1 MKVLEVVHFFLP
13 KHSAGVEVY
22 TDSVARA
29 LRERGHDVHL
39 FFSEKILSRPNYSV
53 HTRDHHGLTSHV
65 LVNNLLYEGF
75 EETFV
80 NRDVER
86 AFGEV
91 LDEVRPDVIHVE
103 HLMLLSM
110 RLPEIAAKRGI
121 PTVMS
126 LHDFWLACARFGQL
140 LEHGEEICEGPEPS
154 RCASC
159 ITDFK
164 YSQTPLEKRMISAI
178 RWTKE
183 TAGFDLAPVVDAWRG
198 SRLAGAGRLLKRKSD
213 SGLHMKPAPPPTL
226 EDGFRA
232 RLDELV
238 RLGRHVARFLPPSRT
253 VRDRMIRYGLPED
266 RVSLLPVGI
275 EPLTSRPRPPLEGRD
290 PVFGFV
296 GTIAPHKGTHVA
308 IEAMKHLKGR
318 GELLIFG
325 RTDYYPRY
333 AASLRAQAKG
343 LPVRF
348 HGQVAHDQLSSV
360 FDAFDVLVMPSVWFE
375 NFPMVIQE
383 ARSARRPV
391 VVSDLG
397 GMAELV
403 DDGVDGMVFT
413 PGDDEDLA
421 RKLALLIHEPARI
434 PEMAAR
440 AENPITFSEH
450 VDRLEA
456 TLSEAA
462 DASGAADGPSR

>member
-29 LRERGHDVHL
+29 LAARGHDVRL

-53 HTRDHHGLTSHV
+53 FERDHEGLTSHV

-80 NRDVER
+80 NAEVER

-91 LDEVRPDVIHVE
+91 LDEWRPDVVHVQ

-110 RLPEIAAKRGI
+110 RLPEIAAARGI

-140 LEHGEEICEGPEPS
+140 LEHGEKICDGPEPA
-154 RCASC
+154 RCSSC
-159 ITDFK
+159 ISDFK
-164 YSQTPLEKRMISAI
+164 FSQSNLQKRMISAI

-183 TAGFDLAPVVDAWRG
+183 AAGFDLAPVVEAWRN
-198 SRLAGAGRLLKRKSD
+198 SRLAGAGRLLDKAKKA
-213 SGLHMKPAPPPTL
+213 SGVLRRPIPPPSAEEGFEARKVEL
-226 EDGFRA
+226 E
-232 RLDELV
+232 
-238 RLGRHVARFLPPSRT
+238 RLGRHVSRFLPPSRT

-266 RVSLLPVGI
+266 RVELLPVGI
-275 EPLTSRPRPPLEGRD
+275 EPLSVPPMGAFEGRD
-290 PVFGFV
+290 PVFGYV
-296 GTIAPHKGTHVA
+296 GTLAPHKGVHLAV
-308 IEAMKHLKGR
+308 EAMRHLGGR
-318 GELLIFG
+318 GELVIYG
-325 RTDYYPRY
+325 RSDYYPRY
-333 AASLRAQAKG
+333 VASLRAQAKG

-348 HGQVAHDQLSSV
+348 AGSIEHARLSEA
-360 FDAFDVLVMPSVWFE
+360 FAEFDVLVMPSVWFE

-383 ARSARRPV
+383 ARSAGRPV
-391 VVSDLG
+391 IVSDLG

-403 DDGVDGMVFT
+403 DDGVDGAVFT
-413 PGDDEDLA
+413 PGDAAALA
-421 RKLALLIHEPARI
+421 SRMGELVEAPERI
-434 PEMAAR
+434 GEMAAR
-440 AENPITFSEH
+440 AANPITFDEH
-450 VDRLEA
+450 LDRLVGVLE
-456 TLSEAA
+456 
-462 DASGAADGPSR
+462 GARG

>member
-22 TDSVARA
+22 ADSVARA
-29 LRERGHDVHL
+29 LADRGHEVHL

-53 HTRDHHGLTSHV
+53 FTREHRGLPNHV

-75 EETFV
+75 EETFR
-80 NRDVER
+80 NREVES
-86 AFGEV
+86 AFGDV
-91 LDEVRPDVIHVE
+91 LDRLRPDVVHVE

-110 RLPEIAAKRGI
+110 RLPEIAAARGI

-140 LEHGEEICEGPEPS
+140 LEHGESICDGPEPA

-164 YSQTPLEKRMISAI
+164 YSQSALEKKMISAI

-183 TAGFDLAPVVDAWRG
+183 TAGFDLAPVVDAWRN
-198 SRLAGAGRLLKRKSD
+198 SRLAGAGRLLKRKSE
-213 SGLHMKPAPPPTL
+213 SGVHLKPAPPPTL

-232 RLDELV
+232 RRDELL
-238 RLGRHVARFLPPSRT
+238 RLGRNVARFLPPSRT

-266 RVSLLPVGI
+266 RVTLLPVGI
-275 EPLTSRPRPPLEGRD
+275 EPLSSAPRPPLDGRD

-296 GTIAPHKGTHVA
+296 GTIAPHKGVHVL

-318 GELLIFG
+318 GELLVYG
-325 RTDYYPRY
+325 RSDYYPRY

-348 HGQVAHDQLSSV
+348 MGSVGHDALSSA
-360 FDAFDVLVMPSVWFE
+360 FERFDVLVMPSVWFE

-403 DDGVDGMVFT
+403 DDGVDGLVFA
-413 PGDDEDLA
+413 PGDDADLA
-421 RKLALLIHEPARI
+421 RKLASLIHEPSLVPA
-434 PEMAAR
+434 MAER
-440 AENPITFSEH
+440 AENPITFREH
-450 VDRLEA
+450 VDRLEEELTRA
-456 TLSEAA
+456 AAEA
-462 DASGAADGPSR
+462 PR